1 MYTHLEAVSPGG
13 GLNEVYVGPYWQV
26 IQTKKLRKETVE
38 LSNLTT
44 LKSMCACT
52 HSLTSSSSLL
62 WAKETSASLPWSS
75 TEEAWANFLQTS
87 APWGRK
93 GRDNNH
99 ILCTYCVTGV
109 CYSSWNLKVCFKVAS
124 KQPQNVFKKTL
135 SGGRACLR
143 FVSKKHGLAWQA
155 LLFTPDLKSCI
166 NPYTYTHNTSI
177 DTCVHVHIQRQM
189 IRAPFDKVSHS

>member
-26 IQTKKLRKETVE
+26 IQTKKLRKETVD

-75 TEEAWANFLQTS
+75 TEEAWANFLQTL

-99 ILCTYCVTGV
+99 ILCTYAVTGV

-124 KQPQNVFKKTL
+124 KQPQNVL
-135 SGGRACLR
+135 
-143 FVSKKHGLAWQA
+143 KKHLLGEGLASDLFQRSMAWLDRPSFS
-155 LLFTPDLKSCI
+155 LLT
-166 NPYTYTHNTSI
+166 
-177 DTCVHVHIQRQM
+177 
-189 IRAPFDKVSHS
+189 

>member
-13 GLNEVYVGPYWQV
+13 GLNEVYVGSYRQV
-26 IQTKKLRKETVE
+26 IQTKKLRKETVD

-99 ILCTYCVTGV
+99 ILCTYAVTGV

-124 KQPQNVFKKTL
+124 KQPQNVLKKTP

-166 NPYTYTHNTSI
+166 KPWYTYTI
-177 DTCVHVHIQRQM
+177 L
-189 IRAPFDKVSHS
+189 A